1 VSSFSDSLTVI
12 QDSYFYDNY
21 AQQQGGGL
29 AASGPTLIQNSVF
42 DACRS
47 GFISAAVDFVGSLN
61 LTMVDTVLKNNR
73 AFRGAAFSGESGEV
87 ST

>member
-1 VSSFSDSLTVI
+1 MSACRYTRDTILTFV
-12 QDSYFYDNY
+12 Y
-21 AQQQGGGL
+21 QQQGGGL